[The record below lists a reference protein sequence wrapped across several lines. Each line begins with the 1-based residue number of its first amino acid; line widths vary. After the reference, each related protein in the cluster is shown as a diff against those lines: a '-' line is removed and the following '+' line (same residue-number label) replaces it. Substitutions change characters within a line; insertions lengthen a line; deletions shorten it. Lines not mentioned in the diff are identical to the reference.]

1 MLIELC
7 DLHQLFAV
15 ITEHKRS
22 FFSVLVSSC
31 LSFLSVAL
39 SLFHTH
45 THSHTQNLSSS
56 DPLCTAADVIYPQL
70 GCGVFG

>member
-39 SLFHTH
+39 SFSH
-45 THSHTQNLSSS
+45 THSHTHTK
-56 DPLCTAADVIYPQL
+56 PLQQ
-70 GCGVFG
+70 